1 MGYFSFLGAGL
12 DVGVGPRD
20 GQGWAGMGR
29 VGSGVGGAGDGQGW
43 AGMGEYGEN
52 GKQYSLGAVLWRTRI
67 SMRLLSA
74 SYSVEKLIL
83 TAIFNLVRYV
93 EI

>member
-12 DVGVGPRD
+12 DVGFGPRD

-29 VGSGVGGAGDGQGW
+29 VGQGWVGRDGQGW

-52 GKQYSLGAVLWRTRI
+52 GKQYSLGAVLWRSRI
-67 SMRLLSA
+67 SMRLLTA
-74 SYSVEKLIL
+74 SYPWK
-83 TAIFNLVRYV
+83 N
-93 EI
+93 